1 MGGPVN
7 RQRAGDEDGTQGPAT
22 LRVGMIGYGFM
33 GKAHAQAWRNAGR
46 FFELPLRPE
55 LTALCG
61 RSAAAL
67 APAAETYGFASWE
80 IDWRQLIEREDI
92 DVIDICTP
100 GDTHAEIAVA
110 ALAAG
115 KHVLCE
121 KPLANTVAE
130 ARAMLAAAE
139 LAAAR
144 GQKSMVGFN
153 YRRVPALALARRLIA
168 AGRLGRIYQVRAQY
182 LQDWIIDPEFPL
194 VWRLQADKAGS
205 GALGDLGAHSIDL
218 AQYLTGQRITG
229 VSALLE
235 TLIPERPLPA
245 AYSGL
250 AATADTGAAERG
262 RVTVDD
268 AALFTARFEGGTIGV
283 FEATRFATGHK
294 NAMRIEVSGSL
305 GSLAFDCENL
315 NELSFYDAAE
325 PAETA
330 GFRRILVTEPT
341 HPYLDAWWPPGHL
354 IGYEHSFT
362 HQIKDLVEAVAAGT
376 DPEPSFADGLRTQ
389 LVLAAV
395 AESAAAQ
402 SIWTRVPDVAEP
414 ESSEPRPAISQPAT
428 PQSPAER
435 RPAS

>member
-1 MGGPVN
+1 
-7 RQRAGDEDGTQGPAT
+7 
-22 LRVGMIGYGFM
+22 MI
-33 GKAHAQAWRNAGR
+33 A
-46 FFELPLRPE
+46 
-55 LTALCG
+55 
-61 RSAAAL
+61 
-67 APAAETYGFASWE
+67 
-80 IDWRQLIEREDI
+80 REDI
-92 DVIDICTP
+92 DVVDICTP

-110 ALAAG
+110 ALEAG

-130 ARAMLAAAE
+130 ARGMLAAAE

-153 YRRVPALALARRLIA
+153 YRRVPALALARQLIA
-168 AGRLGRIYQVRAQY
+168 DGRLGRIYQVRAQY

-218 AQYLTGQRITG
+218 AQYLTGRRITG

-235 TLIPERPLPA
+235 TLIQERPLPG

-250 AATADTGAAERG
+250 AATADAGAAERG

-268 AALFTARFEGGTIGV
+268 AALFTARFEGGAIGV

-315 NELSFYDAAE
+315 NELSFYDASE

-341 HPYLDAWWPPGHL
+341 HPYLNAWWPPGHL

-376 DPEPSFADGLRTQ
+376 GPEPSFADGLRTQ

-395 AESAAAQ
+395 AESAAAD

-414 ESSEPRPAISQPAT
+414 DAAEPRPAEPLPAT

-435 RPAS
+435 RPAA

>member
-1 MGGPVN
+1 V
-7 RQRAGDEDGTQGPAT
+7 
-22 LRVGMIGYGFM
+22 LRVGMVGYGFM
-33 GKAHAQAWRNAGR
+33 GKAHAQGWRNAGR
-46 FFELPLRPE
+46 FFDLPLRPE

-61 RSAAAL
+61 RNEAAVASAAG
-67 APAAETYGFASWE
+67 TYGFAGWE
-80 IDWRQLIEREDI
+80 TDWNTLIRREDL

-100 GDTHAEIAVA
+100 GDSHAEIATA

-121 KPLANTVAE
+121 KPLANTVKQ
-130 ARAMLAAAE
+130 AREMAAA
-139 LAAAR
+139 AKRTAVS
-144 GQKSMVGFN
+144 GQRAMVGFN

-168 AGRLGRIYQVRAQY
+168 EGRLGTVYQVRAQY
-182 LQDWIIDPEFPL
+182 LQDWIVDAEFPL
-194 VWRLQADKAGS
+194 VWRLRAEQAGS

-245 AYSGL
+245 ASAGL
-250 AATADTGAAERG
+250 SATADSRQPGRG

-268 AALFTARFEGGTIGV
+268 AALFTARFEGGAIGV

-305 GSLAFDCENL
+305 GSLGFDCESL
-315 NELSFYDAAE
+315 NELSFYDRTQDS
-325 PAETA
+325 ETA
-330 GFRRILVTEPT
+330 GFTRILATEPT
-341 HPYLDAWWPPGHL
+341 HPYLSAWWPPGHL

-362 HQIKDLVEAVAAGT
+362 HQIKDFVEALAAGV
-376 DPEPSFADGLRTQ
+376 DPEPSFADGLQVQ

-395 AESAAAQ
+395 AESAAAD
-402 SIWTRVPDVAEP
+402 SIWTRVPTA
-414 ESSEPRPAISQPAT
+414 
-428 PQSPAER
+428 
-435 RPAS
+435 